1 MIKSVKA
8 ENFQSWA
15 SLEFDVQN
23 GITLITGYNYDDN
36 TAEGAG
42 KSAILN
48 AICWGL
54 FGEIPKDTK
63 MDDVIKQGEK
73 NCFVKVELSNG
84 LIVERSRK
92 PNDLT
97 LTTESGTIRGKDIK
111 ETQKLVER
119 YSGFTYETFLQS
131 VYFAQNSLVKFILL
145 NEDGKAKILSQIADL
160 SGFDEARKKAH
171 DLAREANLKYMVE
184 SNKVNDLEQAI
195 KLTNDQISS
204 LRDIRIKFEFD
215 KSKSIANLELKIE
228 DIKKQIELVGYIP
241 ELTADYY
248 MKLSELRSTAKNYA
262 EETMRLKTE
271 LAQQSQKQ
279 VRKNSLEVEIKRAKE
294 EIAFLQH
301 EQQDNSCLYCGSV
314 LKSKELQQ
322 YIQSRLKYTED
333 KSKELDNLNF
343 TNTKE
348 LEEQY
353 CFYEETSRSIQQD
366 LKEIEILETEVRH
379 KKEKLM
385 MLGIQLDQ
393 TKKEL
398 ESLKNREYPDIDRR
412 IELLQ
417 TSMFQKQHERES
429 TGKQVEQLT
438 NTQKM
443 YETIKDGLKEVKS
456 LSFQQLLNEL
466 NERTNYYLNELFDQ
480 SISIVFSNI
489 GTDGETSKI
498 ETILTIA
505 GEPRKLGLFSGGQTR
520 RIMLAVDLAISDIIH
535 SRKGLEDRL
544 LILDEYFKD
553 LSQESIEKICKLL
566 SSLNK
571 NVIMI
576 EHNTILRSLAN
587 NVINV
592 EYKNGESMKA

>member
-73 NCFVKVELSNG
+73 SCFVKVELSNG
-84 LIVERSRK
+84 LVVQRSRK

-160 SGFDEARKKAH
+160 SSFDEARKKAH

-215 KSKSIANLELKIE
+215 KSKSVANLELKIE

-262 EETMRLKTE
+262 EETIRLKTE

-301 EQQDNSCLYCGSV
+301 EQQDHSCQYCGSV
-314 LKSKELQQ
+314 LKSKEKQQ
-322 YIQSRLKYTED
+322 YIQNRLKYAED
-333 KSKELDNLNF
+333 KSKELESLNF

-353 CFYEETSRSIQQD
+353 CFYEETSKSIQQD
-366 LKEIEILETEVRH
+366 LKEIEVLETEVKH
-379 KKEKLM
+379 KKEKLT
-385 MLGIQLDQ
+385 MLGIQLEQ

-398 ESLKNREYPDIDRR
+398 EALRNREYPDIDRR

>member
-279 VRKNSLEVEIKRAKE
+279 VRKNSLEVEIKRAKS

-301 EQQDNSCLYCGSV
+301 
-314 LKSKELQQ
+314 
-322 YIQSRLKYTED
+322 
-333 KSKELDNLNF
+333 
-343 TNTKE
+343 
-348 LEEQY
+348 
-353 CFYEETSRSIQQD
+353 
-366 LKEIEILETEVRH
+366 
-379 KKEKLM
+379 
-385 MLGIQLDQ
+385 
-393 TKKEL
+393 
-398 ESLKNREYPDIDRR
+398 
-412 IELLQ
+412 
-417 TSMFQKQHERES
+417 
-429 TGKQVEQLT
+429 
-438 NTQKM
+438 
-443 YETIKDGLKEVKS
+443 
-456 LSFQQLLNEL
+456 
-466 NERTNYYLNELFDQ
+466 
-480 SISIVFSNI
+480 
-489 GTDGETSKI
+489 
-498 ETILTIA
+498 
-505 GEPRKLGLFSGGQTR
+505 
-520 RIMLAVDLAISDIIH
+520 
-535 SRKGLEDRL
+535 
-544 LILDEYFKD
+544 
-553 LSQESIEKICKLL
+553 
-566 SSLNK
+566 
-571 NVIMI
+571 
-576 EHNTILRSLAN
+576 
-587 NVINV
+587 
-592 EYKNGESMKA
+592 